1 MAAEKVRVN
10 RQIRVPQVRLI
21 GDAAEQ
27 IGVIDTDEALTYAEE
42 RGLDLVEVSPQAK
55 PPVCKVMDYG
65 KFKYQQSKRA
75 QEAKKKQTVIQVK
88 EIKMRPR
95 TDVHDLDVKIRS
107 IVRFLESGDKV
118 KVTIRFRGREMA
130 YTDQGHDLLVKV
142 AERVKEYGVVE
153 QHAKREGRQLMMVL
167 GPVKKIK

>member
-1 MAAEKVRVN
+1 MRIN
-10 RQIRVPQVRLI
+10 RQIRIPQVRLI
-21 GDAAEQ
+21 GDGGEQ
-27 IGVIDTDEALTYAEE
+27 VGVVDIEVALAYAEE
-42 RGLDLVEVSPQAK
+42 RGLDLVEVSPQAR

-95 TDVHDLDVKIRS
+95 TDVHDFDVKMRS
-107 IVRFLESGDKV
+107 IFRFLEAGDKV

-130 YTDQGHDLLVKV
+130 YTDQGLELLEKV
-142 AERVKEYGVVE
+142 AEQVEGHGVVE

-167 GPVKKIK
+167 GPVKKGK

>member
-10 RQIRVPQVRLI
+10 RQIRIPRVRLI
-21 GDAAEQ
+21 GDDGEQ
-27 IGVIDTDEALTYAEE
+27 IGVIDTQEALAYAEE
-42 RGLDLVEVSPQAK
+42 RGLDLVEVSPHAT

-75 QEAKKKQTVIQVK
+75 SEARKKQTVIQVK

-95 TDVHDLDVKIRS
+95 TDVHDLDVKIRN
-107 IVRFLESGDKV
+107 IIRFLEAGDKV

-130 YTDQGHDLLVKV
+130 YTDQGHELLLKV

-167 GPVKKIK
+167 GPIKKK

>member
-1 MAAEKVRVN
+1 
-10 RQIRVPQVRLI
+10 
-21 GDAAEQ
+21 
-27 IGVIDTDEALTYAEE
+27 
-42 RGLDLVEVSPQAK
+42 
-55 PPVCKVMDYG
+55 MDYG

-107 IVRFLESGDKV
+107 IVRFLDSGDKV

-130 YTDQGHDLLVKV
+130 YTDQGHALLVKV
-142 AERVKEYGVVE
+142 AERVKEHGIIE
-153 QHAKREGRQLMMVL
+153 QHAKREGRQLMMIL
-167 GPVKKIK
+167 GPLKKK

>member
-1 MAAEKVRVN
+1 M
-10 RQIRVPQVRLI
+10 I
-21 GDAAEQ
+21 GDDGEQ
-27 IGVIDTDEALTYAEE
+27 IGVIDTQEAMAYAEE
-42 RGLDLVEVSPQAK
+42 RGLDLVEVSPHAT

-75 QEAKKKQTVIQVK
+75 QEARKKQTVIQVK

-95 TDVHDLDVKIRS
+95 TDVHDLEVKIRN
-107 IVRFLESGDKV
+107 IIRFLEAGDKV

-130 YTDQGHDLLVKV
+130 YTDQGHELLLKV
-142 AERVKEYGVVE
+142 AERVKEYGTVE

-167 GPVKKIK
+167 GPVKKK

>member
-10 RQIRVPQVRLI
+10 RQIRIPQVRLI
-21 GDAAEQ
+21 GDAGEQ
-27 IGVIDTDEALTYAEE
+27 VGVIDTQEALAYAEE
-42 RGLDLVEVSPQAK
+42 RGLDLVEVSPHAS

-65 KFKYQQSKRA
+65 KFKYQESKRA

-130 YTDQGHDLLVKV
+130 YTNQGHDLLVKV
-142 AERVKEYGVVE
+142 AERVKEYGVIE

-167 GPVKKIK
+167 GPVKKTK

>member
-1 MAAEKVRVN
+1 VN
-10 RQIRVPQVRLI
+10 RQIRIPRVRLI
-21 GDAAEQ
+21 GDDGEQ
-27 IGVIDTDEALTYAEE
+27 IGVIDTQEALAYAEE
-42 RGLDLVEVSPQAK
+42 RGLDLVEVSPHAT

-75 QEAKKKQTVIQVK
+75 SEARKKQTVIQVK

-95 TDVHDLDVKIRS
+95 TDVHDLDVKIRN
-107 IVRFLESGDKV
+107 IIRFLEAGDKV

-130 YTDQGHDLLVKV
+130 YTDQGHELLLKV

-167 GPVKKIK
+167 GPVKKK

>member
-1 MAAEKVRVN
+1 MN
-10 RQIRVPQVRLI
+10 RQIRIPRVRLI
-21 GDAAEQ
+21 GDDGEQ
-27 IGVIDTDEALTYAEE
+27 IGVIDTQEALAYAEE
-42 RGLDLVEVSPQAK
+42 RGLDLVEVSPHAT

-75 QEAKKKQTVIQVK
+75 SEARKKQTVIQVK

-95 TDVHDLDVKIRS
+95 TDVHDLDVKIRN
-107 IVRFLESGDKV
+107 IIRFLEAGDKV

-130 YTDQGHDLLVKV
+130 YTDQGHELLLKV

-167 GPVKKIK
+167 GPVKKK

>member
-1 MAAEKVRVN
+1 
-10 RQIRVPQVRLI
+10 VRLI

-167 GPVKKIK
+167 GPVKKTK

>member
-1 MAAEKVRVN
+1 M
-10 RQIRVPQVRLI
+10 
-21 GDAAEQ
+21 
-27 IGVIDTDEALTYAEE
+27 
-42 RGLDLVEVSPQAK
+42 EVSPHAS

-65 KFKYQQSKRA
+65 KFKYQESKRA

-88 EIKMRPR
+88 EIKMRPG

-107 IVRFLESGDKV
+107 IVRFLENGDKV

-130 YTDQGHDLLVKV
+130 YTNQGHDLLVRV
-142 AERVKEYGVVE
+142 AERVKEYGAVE

-167 GPVKKIK
+167 GPLKKVK

>member
-1 MAAEKVRVN
+1 
-10 RQIRVPQVRLI
+10 
-21 GDAAEQ
+21 
-27 IGVIDTDEALTYAEE
+27 VIETQEALAYAEE
-42 RGLDLVEVSPQAK
+42 RGLDLVEVSPHAT

-75 QEAKKKQTVIQVK
+75 QEARKKQTVIQVK

-95 TDVHDLDVKIRS
+95 TDVHDLDVKIRN
-107 IVRFLESGDKV
+107 IIRFLEAGDKV

-130 YTDQGHDLLVKV
+130 YTDQGHELLLKG

-167 GPVKKIK
+167 GPVKKK

>member
-1 MAAEKVRVN
+1 VN
-10 RQIRVPQVRLI
+10 RQIRIPRVRLI
-21 GDAAEQ
+21 GDDGEQ
-27 IGVIDTDEALTYAEE
+27 IGVIDTQEALAYAEE
-42 RGLDLVEVSPQAK
+42 RGLDLVEVSPHAT

-75 QEAKKKQTVIQVK
+75 SEARKKQTVIQVK

-95 TDVHDLDVKIRS
+95 TDVHDLDVKIRN
-107 IVRFLESGDKV
+107 IIRFLEAGDKV

-130 YTDQGHDLLVKV
+130 YTDQGHELLLKV

-167 GPVKKIK
+167 GPIKKK

>member
-1 MAAEKVRVN
+1 MVAEKVRVN
-10 RQIRVPQVRLI
+10 RQIKIPQVRLI
-21 GDAAEQ
+21 GDGGEQ
-27 IGVIDTDEALTYAEE
+27 VGVVDTNEAVAYAEA
-42 RGLDLVEVSPQAK
+42 RGLDLVEVSPQAT

-88 EIKMRPR
+88 EIKMRPG
-95 TDVHDLDVKIRS
+95 TDVHDIEVKTRS
-107 IVRFLESGDKV
+107 IIRFLEDGDKV

-130 YTDQGHDLLVKV
+130 YAEQGHDLLVKV
-142 AERVKEYGVVE
+142 AEQVKEYGVVE

-167 GPVKKIK
+167 GPAKKTK

>member
-10 RQIRVPQVRLI
+10 RQIRISQVRLI
-21 GDAAEQ
+21 GDAGEQ
-27 IGVIDTDEALTYAEE
+27 VGVIDTQEALAYAEE
-42 RGLDLVEVSPQAK
+42 RGLDLVEVSPHAS

-65 KFKYQQSKRA
+65 KFKYQESKRA

-95 TDVHDLDVKIRS
+95 TDVHDLDVKIRN

-130 YTDQGHDLLVKV
+130 YTDQGYDLLIKV

-153 QHAKREGRQLMMVL
+153 QHAKREGRQLMMIL
-167 GPVKKIK
+167 GPVKKK

>member
-1 MAAEKVRVN
+1 MN
-10 RQIRVPQVRLI
+10 RQIRVAKVRLI
-21 GDAAEQ
+21 GDNGEQ
-27 IGVIDTDEALTYAEE
+27 VGVIDTQEALAYAEE
-42 RGLDLVEVSPQAK
+42 RGLDLVEVSPHAT

-75 QEAKKKQTVIQVK
+75 SEARKKQTVIQVK

-95 TDVHDLDVKIRS
+95 TDVHDFEVKIRS
-107 IVRFLESGDKV
+107 IIRFLEAGDKV

-130 YTDQGHDLLVKV
+130 YTEQGHELLLKV

-167 GPVKKIK
+167 GPHKKK

>member
-10 RQIRVPQVRLI
+10 RQIRISQVRLI
-21 GDAAEQ
+21 GDAGEQ
-27 IGVIDTDEALTYAEE
+27 VGVIDTQDALVYAEE
-42 RGLDLVEVSPQAK
+42 RGLDLVEVSPHAS

-65 KFKYQQSKRA
+65 KFKYQESKRA

-95 TDVHDLDVKIRS
+95 TDVHDLDVKIRN
-107 IVRFLESGDKV
+107 IVRFLENGDKV

-130 YTDQGHDLLVKV
+130 YTDQGYDLLIKV
-142 AERVKEYGVVE
+142 ADRVKEYGVVE
-153 QHAKREGRQLMMVL
+153 QHAKREGRQLMMIL
-167 GPVKKIK
+167 GPVKKTK

>member
-1 MAAEKVRVN
+1 
-10 RQIRVPQVRLI
+10 
-21 GDAAEQ
+21 
-27 IGVIDTDEALTYAEE
+27 
-42 RGLDLVEVSPQAK
+42 LDLVEVSPHAS

-65 KFKYQQSKRA
+65 KFKYQESKRA

-95 TDVHDLDVKIRS
+95 TDVHDLDVKIRN
-107 IVRFLESGDKV
+107 IVRFLENGDKV

-130 YTDQGHDLLVKV
+130 YTDQGYDLLIKV

-153 QHAKREGRQLMMVL
+153 QHAKREGRQLMMIL
-167 GPVKKIK
+167 GPVKKK

>member
-1 MAAEKVRVN
+1 MV
-10 RQIRVPQVRLI
+10 
-21 GDAAEQ
+21 
-27 IGVIDTDEALTYAEE
+27 YAEE
-42 RGLDLVEVSPQAK
+42 RGLDLVEVSPHAS

-65 KFKYQQSKRA
+65 KFKYQESKRA

-88 EIKMRPR
+88 EIKMRPG
-95 TDVHDLDVKIRS
+95 TDVHDLEVKIRN

-130 YTDQGHDLLVKV
+130 YTDQGYDLLIKV

-153 QHAKREGRQLMMVL
+153 QHAKREGRQLMMIL
-167 GPVKKIK
+167 GPVKKAK

>member
-10 RQIRVPQVRLI
+10 RQIRISQVRLI
-21 GDAAEQ
+21 GDAGEQ
-27 IGVIDTDEALTYAEE
+27 VGVIDTQEALAYAEE
-42 RGLDLVEVSPQAK
+42 RGLDLVEVSPHAS

-65 KFKYQQSKRA
+65 KFKYQESKRA

-95 TDVHDLDVKIRS
+95 TDVHDLDVKIRN
-107 IVRFLESGDKV
+107 IVRFLENGDKV

-130 YTDQGHDLLVKV
+130 YTDQGYDLLLKV
-142 AERVKEYGVVE
+142 AERVKEHGVVE
-153 QHAKREGRQLMMVL
+153 QHAKREGRQLMMIL
-167 GPVKKIK
+167 GPVKKK

>member
-10 RQIRVPQVRLI
+10 RQIRISQVRLI
-21 GDAAEQ
+21 GDAGEQ
-27 IGVIDTDEALTYAEE
+27 VGVIDTQEALAYAEE
-42 RGLDLVEVSPQAK
+42 RGLDLVEVSPHAS

-65 KFKYQQSKRA
+65 KFKYQESKRA

-95 TDVHDLDVKIRS
+95 TDVHDLDVKIRN

-130 YTDQGHDLLVKV
+130 YTDQGYDLLVKV
-142 AERVKEYGVVE
+142 AERVKEFGVVE
-153 QHAKREGRQLMMVL
+153 QHAKREGRQLMMIL
-167 GPVKKIK
+167 GPVKKK